1 MHSPLVQYLLAGV
14 AAIGVIHE
22 ATASMFGSAIYS
34 NSFGRPGVNA
44 TYDCVIIGGGTAG
57 LTLAYRLTENS
68 NVTVAVVEAGG
79 FYEQENGNLTIVPG
93 DRAPNLEGPLTNWNF
108 TTAPQ
113 PQLENAT
120 SLYARGKTL
129 GGSSAMN
136 FMAYQ
141 RGTNDSYTTWA
152 KSVGDESWNF
162 QNLLPYFRRS
172 TNYTSPNSA
181 VRALNTSV
189 PNPGPQAYGSTSG
202 PIHVS
207 FPNTATP
214 FASWAQLGLRE
225 IGIPDIA
232 DFSSGA
238 LLGSQYCPLTIRPD
252 DASRSSSES
261 GYLQAAFARSE
272 LQPNLKVYTHTLGKK
287 VIFDD
292 NKTATGVVVKSA
304 GISYLLSTAKEVI
317 LSAGAFQSPQL
328 LMVSGVGPTKHLEEF
343 DILIILDRPG
353 VGQNMWDH
361 VLWPMMYEVNL
372 PTLATTQGAG
382 EQSAV
387 ESYIQNQTG
396 LLANSGG
403 DYLAWEKIP
412 KHYAANLSSSA
423 KFDLAQFPED
433 WPDFEYIVDS
443 AQSSDSTIN
452 FAELRPALI
461 TPISRGNVSLKSK
474 DMEDAPVINTGWLTS
489 PTDLEMAVIAI
500 KRTRDFWA
508 TNAMKGVIIG
518 DELIPG
524 KNVSTDAQLL
534 EWVKKNVQTVYHA
547 SCTCKMGKVEDPMA
561 VVDSKARVIGLH
573 NLRVVDAAAFPFL
586 PPGHPQSTVY
596 ALAEKIADDILNE
609 R

>member
-22 ATASMFGSAIYS
+22 AKASMFGSAIYS

-44 TYDCVIIGGGTAG
+44 TYDYVIIGGETAG

-93 DRAPNLEGPLTNWNF
+93 YRAPNLEGPLTNWNF

-141 RGTNDSYTTWA
+141 RAGTSKIYSRIFA
-152 KSVGDESWNF
+152 
-162 QNLLPYFRRS
+162 
-172 TNYTSPNSA
+172 NYTSPSSA
-181 VRALNTSV
+181 VRALNASV

-272 LQPNLKVYTHTLGKK
+272 LQPNLKVYTHTLGKQ

-304 GISYLLSTAKEVI
+304 GTSYLLSATKEVI

-328 LMVSGVGPTKHLEEF
+328 LMVSGVGPTAHLEEF
-343 DILIILDRPG
+343 DIPIILDRPG

-372 PTLATTQGAG
+372 PTLATTHGAG

-387 ESYIQNQTG
+387 VSYLQNQTG

-443 AQSSDSTIN
+443 TQSSDSTIN
-452 FAELRPALI
+452 FAKLRPALI

-518 DELIPG
+518 DEFIPG
-524 KNVSTDAQLL
+524 KNVSTDVQLL